1 MPCQF
6 RWGQALLV
14 GTEADPGRHR
24 RYRVSNGSTSRP
36 PTAALPLATAQ
47 ARAVPLTSRPALVW
61 ADDGTD
67 VTVTS
72 TPAGAAVD
80 TDDRVPWATACQ
92 SRLDRTETND
102 DDPDR
107 N

>member
-1 MPCQF
+1 MLF
-6 RWGQALLV
+6 E
-14 GTEADPGRHR
+14 TKADLGRHR
-24 RYRVSNGSTSRP
+24 RYRVSNGSTLRP
-36 PTAALPLATAQ
+36 PTAALPIATAQ
-47 ARAVPLTSRPALVW
+47 ARAVPLTGRPALVW
-61 ADDGTD
+61 ADDGTS

-72 TPAGAAVD
+72 TPAGVAVD